1 MTEEPKHDEAASSG
15 ATRLER
21 VSTGNAQ
28 LDDILGGGFP
38 VNSINILMGEPGS
51 GKTILAERL
60 MFANADAS
68 GRPILFLTTLS
79 EPLDKVIRYLQ
90 QFDFYDEEQLAA
102 GTIVYDS
109 LGDELESVGLD
120 SVVPKLKAI
129 IKALSPKI
137 IIIDSFK
144 AIHDLSTSV
153 PQMRRMLYE
162 VSGLLAAYQ
171 TTAFL
176 IGEYDESMISV
187 LPEFAVADA
196 MVELARHKSGT
207 RDERYLRVLKLRG
220 SGYQEGLHAF
230 RLGTAGLEVFPRLRS
245 PAVPANYD
253 KLEERVSTG
262 VAVLDDMLGGGM
274 WSGATTIIQG
284 PTGSGKTTL
293 GLQFV
298 LEGLKR
304 GEHGLYLNFQ
314 ENPTQLM
321 RQVQSLGWDLKTPI
335 SQGLSLLY
343 CSPVELQI
351 DSILVGLFRRIEHDN
366 IKRVVI
372 DAVDDLV
379 SSTTDHYRLLGYLY
393 ALAQHFVVRR
403 VSSLMTMEIAQTSE
417 GQFSG
422 KLSAISDAIFKLGVD
437 YRGDIG
443 RRTIRVVKARG
454 ISHDL
459 NTRELRITSD
469 GLRGA

>member
-1 MTEEPKHDEAASSG
+1 MSRTTHDNPISS
-15 ATRLER
+15 TSLER
-21 VSTGNAQ
+21 ISTGNAQ

-38 VNSINILMGEPGS
+38 INSINILMGEPGS

-60 MFANADAS
+60 MFANAETPE
-68 GRPILFLTTLS
+68 RPILFLTTLS
-79 EPLDKVIRYLQ
+79 EPLEKVVRYLQ
-90 QFDFYDEEQLAA
+90 QFDFYDEDQMAS

-109 LGDELESVGLD
+109 LGDELERLGLD
-120 SVVPKLKAI
+120 CVVPKLKAV
-129 IKALSPKI
+129 IKEMSPKI

-144 AIHDLSTSV
+144 AIHDLSISV

-176 IGEYDESMISV
+176 IGEYDQSMVSM

-230 RLGTAGLEVFPRLRS
+230 RLGTSGLEVFPRLKS
-245 PAVPANYD
+245 PDVPATYD
-253 KLEERVSTG
+253 KREERCATG

-274 WSGATTIIQG
+274 WAGCTTLIQG

-298 LEGLKR
+298 IEGLKR
-304 GEHGLYLNFQ
+304 GEHGLYVNFQ

-321 RQVQSLGWDLKTPI
+321 RQAQSLGWDHGALK
-335 SQGLSLLY
+335 SQGLTFLY
-343 CSPVELQI
+343 SSPVELQI
-351 DSILVGLFRRIEHDN
+351 DSILVGLFRRLDDRN

-372 DAVDDLV
+372 DAIDDLV
-379 SSTTDHYRLLGYLY
+379 SSTTDHHRLLGYLY

-403 VSSLMTMEIAQTSE
+403 ISSLMTMELAQTNDDR
-417 GQFSG
+417 FST
-422 KLSAISDAIFKLGVD
+422 KVSAVSDAILKLDVD
-437 YRGDIG
+437 HRGDIG
-443 RRTIRVVKARG
+443 RRTVRVVKARG
-454 ISHDL
+454 IAHDL
-459 NTRELRITSD
+459 NTRELKITSG